1 MKYLFSFF
9 TFLAVTAT
17 GVCAQNTKA
26 TSVYTSLSA
35 GRCQVVKTD
44 GETGGSTR
52 RCPGAGGYSLLVLD
66 DDERMSVTIVSP
78 DKKEYPLEYW
88 SVVTG
93 AFSTL
98 GAKAEW
104 RVVKEKG
111 KIVPIALIVRV
122 NATTEENPGKPQ
134 KKSFLAVAKITS
146 DSVCVTEKI
155 DFVSNANQQARRAAD
170 GSAAK
175 ACLQP

>member
-1 MKYLFSFF
+1 MKHLIGFF
-9 TFLAVTAT
+9 IFLVVTAA
-17 GVCAQNTKA
+17 GVHAQDAKA

-35 GRCQVVKTD
+35 SSCRVVKTG

-52 RCPGAGGYSLLVLD
+52 RCPGVGGYSLLVLD

-78 DKKEYPLEYW
+78 DKKEYPLDYW
-88 SVVTG
+88 NVVTG

-104 RVVKEKG
+104 RVIKEKG

-122 NATTEENPGKPQ
+122 NATIEEDPGKPQ
-134 KKSFLAVAKITS
+134 KKSILAAAKITPNS
-146 DSVCVTEKI
+146 ACVTEKLI
-155 DFVSNANQQARRAAD
+155 S
-170 GSAAK
+170 
-175 ACLQP
+175 

>member
-1 MKYLFSFF
+1 MKYLIGFF
-9 TFLAVTAT
+9 IFLVAAAT
-17 GVCAQNTKA
+17 GVDAQDAKV

-35 GRCQVVKTD
+35 GRCQVVKSG

-52 RCPGAGGYSLLVLD
+52 RCPGVGGYSLLVLD

-78 DKKEYPLEYW
+78 DKKEYPLDYW
-88 SVVTG
+88 NVVTG
-93 AFSTL
+93 GFSTL

-134 KKSFLAVAKITS
+134 KKSFLAAAKITPGS
-146 DSVCVTEKI
+146 ACVTEKI
-155 DFVSNANQQARRAAD
+155 DSVTNANQKARRAAD
-170 GSAAK
+170 ASAAK